1 MTEFEIYSLQASN
14 FINNAMFQVCVVI
27 SVFIAFRLARVT
39 NEMGA
44 GIAMKRTRYSF
55 WLGCGLFQFRYGCV
69 SSSYFLRYGGKAG

>member
-1 MTEFEIYSLQASN
+1 MTEFEIYSLQASS

-44 GIAMKRTRYSF
+44 GMAMKLA
-55 WLGCGLFQFRYGCV
+55 LGLSTEAGAAVTTSIHGTGLQPYTKITCG
-69 SSSYFLRYGGKAG
+69 